1 MIVDNKLEI
10 FENFISIP
18 KKQSSQNSS
27 ITIGSISGSIS
38 GFSVDNMTAAM
49 QRDASND
56 FLSESYT
63 TRAVDYLHYVHMHE
77 HSISSW
83 VKYNVAK
90 ILFPNKK
97 VTKIRYQSVDE
108 FFNEVKD
115 AVKTLEIS
123 EGSINFY
130 INAIESAKEN
140 GQIALLEILKEKKE
154 GILKEVKL
162 LDSLNEQIQ
171 YVSEEDV
178 VKFYKKANLKNKM
191 LKLTW
196 IKNYARLIPSDVL
209 EKKKVFD
216 EIDIFDN
223 YVILH
228 FDKNGDSTEMTQ
240 AEKEKAKDPILF
252 GVLKGTRKLYYIGDW
267 IDEYCDL
274 TLDKF
279 LSTLE
284 MEESRK
290 LTEETV
296 QSQI

>member
-27 ITIGSISGSIS
+27 ITIGSIS

>member
-1 MIVDNKLEI
+1 MITSNNKLEI

-27 ITIGSISGSIS
+27 FIASGS
-38 GFSVDNMTAAM
+38 SVFNIDNMSIAM
-49 QRDASND
+49 QRDASTGD
-56 FLSESYT
+56 FLTENVT
-63 TRAVDYLHYVHMHE
+63 TRAVDYLHYLHMHE
-77 HSISSW
+77 NSMSSW
-83 VKYNVAK
+83 IKYNVAK

-115 AVKTLEIS
+115 AVKTLEIK
-123 EGSINFY
+123 EGSVNFY
-130 INAIESAKEN
+130 LNAIESAMNN

-154 GILKEVKL
+154 GVLSEIKL
-162 LDSLNEQIQ
+162 LDSVNEPIQ

-178 VKFYKKANLKNKM
+178 VKFYKKANLKDKM
-191 LKLTW
+191 LKLSW

-228 FDKNGDSTEMTQ
+228 FDKNGDSTEMTK

-252 GVLKGTRKLYYIGDW
+252 GVLKGTRKLYYIADW

-290 LTEETV
+290 LTEELI